1 MRQKLTRFGVSM
13 EGGLVEQFDRLI
25 GKRGYTNR
33 SEAIRDLVRDALV
46 QEKVAGPTG
55 DVVGALTLVYSHAT
69 RELSDRLTDLQ
80 HKDHGAI
87 VSSLHVHLDEHNCL
101 EVIVLKGRAGRVKKI
116 ADSLISMRGV
126 KHGKLS
132 LTTA

>member
-25 GKRGYTNR
+25 GRRGYTNR
-33 SEAIRDLVRDALV
+33 SEAIRDLARDALV
-46 QEKVAGPTG
+46 QEKVAGPRG

-87 VSSLHVHLDEHNCL
+87 VSSLHVHLDAHNCL
-101 EVIVLKGRAGRVKKI
+101 EVIVLKGKAGRVKKI
-116 ADSLISMRGV
+116 ADSLIAMRGV